1 MKKFVFTLE
10 TPLRVKRTRER
21 EAEGE
26 LGVAVMREREFRQ
39 ERDGLTG
46 RFQTA
51 TESLSRGLER
61 GDVTLAELKV
71 HSTGFTALR
80 RRIAESDQK
89 VEAAEGE
96 VLRVTQKLKV
106 LMRERRVLEEAR
118 EQQLAAW
125 KSEAERE
132 QTHIVDDFV
141 SAQRAMAAIRAKHK
155 GGENG

>member
-1 MKKFVFTLE
+1 MKKFTFTLE

-26 LGVAVMREREFRQ
+26 LGVAAMREREFRQ
-39 ERDGLTG
+39 ERDGLKN
-46 RFQTA
+46 RFQAA

-61 GDVTLAELKV
+61 GDVTLAELKI

-80 RRIAESDQK
+80 RRIADSDQK

-118 EQQLAAW
+118 EQQLTAW
-125 KSEAERE
+125 RAEAERE
-132 QTHIVDDFV
+132 QLHLIDDFV
-141 SAQRAMAAIRAKHK
+141 SAQSAMAAIQAKRN
-155 GGENG
+155 GGVT